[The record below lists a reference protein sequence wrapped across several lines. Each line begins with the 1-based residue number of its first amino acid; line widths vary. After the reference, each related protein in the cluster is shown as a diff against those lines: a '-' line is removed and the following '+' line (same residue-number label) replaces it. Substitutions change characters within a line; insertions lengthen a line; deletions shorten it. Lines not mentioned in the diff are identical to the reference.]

1 MKLFRNIKK
10 EMNLSDKEYENSVI
24 LGPENTSIGNS
35 ISLGIKNSN
44 DNMNGNSNHFTHKI
58 KCAIKSIS
66 KKVILDS
73 ITKLDPRYLAKN
85 NPVMFTVEIGFIIV
99 LLIAFLPSN
108 ISIEFVN
115 QSRVLYFQTAIILI
129 LTVWFATFSESLSEA
144 QAKARVD
151 SLRSLE
157 KEVSA
162 HKIINNE
169 KEVTVTST
177 SLNPGD
183 EVMVYAGEIIPR
195 DGLVNECKAFVDESM
210 MTGESNPVFK
220 EEGDHVIGGTRV
232 ASDKLVVEITSEAGR
247 SFLDEM
253 IGLIQSST
261 RPKTKN
267 EIALSMLLAGLSLIF
282 IMVIGTLLF
291 FTDFLGYKADI
302 ATQVALLV
310 ALMPTTIGALLP
322 AIGVAGIT
330 RLGRDSIIAKSGKGI
345 EAAGDCDVLILDKTG
360 TITEG
365 SRSAVEFI
373 SMNEYTEKDIG
384 QAAFAA
390 SIHDTTHEGKSIVDL
405 AEEKKFVPPLLE
417 KIIPARSL
425 PFSAETKC
433 SGIEFIASKETILNT
448 EQEEE
453 FRSLARGILDD
464 GSRGISSTDKP
475 LTADAAVSP
484 SIEEIERD
492 IERASKSR
500 VHDLL
505 AKLEQTKSEVR
516 ILKGAVDMIIDFAGP
531 NVNQAELKWKAQE
544 VAKNGATPLAVSINN
559 EVIGI
564 VVLKDN
570 LKENIKEKLN
580 EVRTTGITTVMITG
594 DNQLTAQVIA
604 KEANVDEVIAEAK
617 PTDKLTRVQ
626 QEQLK
631 GHVIGMVGDG
641 TNDAPALAKADVG
654 LAMNSGT
661 AAAKEAANMVDLDS
675 DPSNIM
681 KVVKLGKQLLMTR
694 GAITTFSIA
703 NDAAKYFAILPAM
716 FAGTNNP
723 KMQMLNIMH
732 LSSPETAILSTLIFN
747 AIIIPALIPISLRG
761 VKFKAEPPQKT
772 FIRNMLIYG
781 LGGAALPFVGIKA
794 IDMLLSVFMK

>member
-1 MKLFRNIKK
+1 MTTTIIPLVTVTI
-10 EMNLSDKEYENSVI
+10 MVM
-24 LGPENTSIGNS
+24 GN
-35 ISLGIKNSN
+35 
-44 DNMNGNSNHFTHKI
+44 NHAGHKI
-58 KCAIKSIS
+58 KGALNWINKR
-66 KKVILDS
+66 VIIDS

-85 NPVMFTVEIGFIIV
+85 NPVMFTVEVGFIVV
-99 LLIAFLPSN
+99 LVISLLPAN

-115 QSRVLYFQTAIILI
+115 QSNALYFRTAVILI
-129 LTVWFATFSESLSEA
+129 ITVWFATFSEALSEA
-144 QAKARVD
+144 QARARVD
-151 SLRSLE
+151 SLRNLE

-162 HKIINNE
+162 HKIVNDE
-169 KEVTVTST
+169 REVTVTST
-177 SLNPGD
+177 SLKPGD
-183 EVMVYAGEIIPR
+183 EVMVYVGEIIPR
-195 DGLVNECKAFVDESM
+195 DGLVNDGKAFVDESM

-247 SFLDEM
+247 SFLDQM
-253 IGLIQSST
+253 ISLIQSST

-291 FTDFLGYKADI
+291 FTDFLGFKADI

-330 RLGRDSIIAKSGKGI
+330 RLGRDSIVAKSGKGI

-373 SMNEYTEKDIG
+373 PMNEYTEKDIG

-417 KIIPARSL
+417 KVIPARSIE
-425 PFSAETKC
+425 FTAETRC
-433 SGIEFIASKETILNT
+433 SGIEFIASKEAILNK
-448 EQEEE
+448 EQEDE
-453 FRSLARGILDD
+453 FRSLARGILDNE
-464 GSRGISSTDKP
+464 SKSVSSTNERKT
-475 LTADAAVSP
+475 TAVNP
-484 SIEEIERD
+484 TIEEIERD
-492 IERASKSR
+492 VDRASKSR
-500 VHDLL
+500 VHDMLI
-505 AKLEQTKSEVR
+505 KLEQTKSEVK
-516 ILKGAVDMIIDFAGP
+516 ILKGAIDMIIDLAGP
-531 NVNQAELKWKAQE
+531 NVNQAEIKWKAQE
-544 VAKNGATPLAVSINN
+544 VSKNGATPLAVSINN
-559 EVIGI
+559 EVIGL

-580 EVRTTGITTVMITG
+580 EVRSTGITTVMITG

-617 PTDKLTRVQ
+617 PTDKLIRVE
-626 QEQLK
+626 QEQMK

-661 AAAKEAANMVDLDS
+661 AGS
-675 DPSNIM
+675 
-681 KVVKLGKQLLMTR
+681 
-694 GAITTFSIA
+694 
-703 NDAAKYFAILPAM
+703 
-716 FAGTNNP
+716 
-723 KMQMLNIMH
+723 
-732 LSSPETAILSTLIFN
+732 
-747 AIIIPALIPISLRG
+747 
-761 VKFKAEPPQKT
+761 
-772 FIRNMLIYG
+772 
-781 LGGAALPFVGIKA
+781 
-794 IDMLLSVFMK
+794 